1 MAARGTCM
9 VVHVRDEEATPGG
22 VNDGEVCNGGGVVVV
37 VDNAAGTDA
46 AVMM

>member
-1 MAARGTCM
+1 MR
-9 VVHVRDEEATPGG
+9 RQRQG
-22 VNDGEVCNGGGVVVV
+22 VNDGEVCNDRGVVVV

>member
-1 MAARGTCM
+1 MR
-9 VVHVRDEEATPGG
+9 RQRQG
-22 VNDGEVCNGGGVVVV
+22 VSDGEVCNGGAVVVV